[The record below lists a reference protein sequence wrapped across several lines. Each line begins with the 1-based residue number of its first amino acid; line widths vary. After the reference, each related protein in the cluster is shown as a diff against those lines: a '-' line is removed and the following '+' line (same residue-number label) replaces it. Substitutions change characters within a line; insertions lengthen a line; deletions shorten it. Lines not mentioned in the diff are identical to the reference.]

1 MVVARRYRRE
11 RIARASRR
19 RVCDR
24 RGVVRRCARARARA
38 RTRRAARGRRA
49 TRLFDCSPIRVGPSI
64 RVVVQSSVRAR
75 IAPPVRRR
83 RARRASHRAVLVGGG
98 AAGESRAMQLQRGQR
113 RAGRAS
119 RTRVVPR
126 VRGAIRAVG
135 RVGRRGNGAD
145 KRVCTQERA
154 HDRHRRARSASR
166 ARGRTRRASG
176 RISDGSL
183 AGNPRR
189 PGRRPVPVVRARA
202 RAALARADCGV
213 PRGVGAVERSSRRPS
228 GRRGR
233 RGARCVR

>member
-83 RARRASHRAVLVGGG
+83 RARRASHRAVLVGWRRCWGVQGNATTARPTPRWTREPHTSG
-98 AAGESRAMQLQRGQR
+98 AAG
-113 RAGRAS
+113 
-119 RTRVVPR
+119 TRCNPCS
-126 VRGAIRAVG
+126 G
-135 RVGRRGNGAD
+135 
-145 KRVCTQERA
+145 
-154 HDRHRRARSASR
+154 
-166 ARGRTRRASG
+166 ARGT
-176 RISDGSL
+176 
-183 AGNPRR
+183 
-189 PGRRPVPVVRARA
+189 AREW
-202 RAALARADCGV
+202 R
-213 PRGVGAVERSSRRPS
+213 
-228 GRRGR
+228 
-233 RGARCVR
+233 